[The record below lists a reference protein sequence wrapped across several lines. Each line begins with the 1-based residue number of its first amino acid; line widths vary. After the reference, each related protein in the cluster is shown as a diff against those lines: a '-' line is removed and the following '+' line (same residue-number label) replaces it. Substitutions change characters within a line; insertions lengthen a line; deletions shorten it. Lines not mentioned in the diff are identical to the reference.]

1 MKEILD
7 KLAQD
12 QELSQN
18 EVDEVVFGLKENR
31 FSETQIIDFL
41 MALVVKGITT
51 AEVAA
56 IASAIRRACV
66 PIRPRFDGGLAD
78 TELNHLIRNQSLPS

>member
-7 KLAQD
+7 KLTQK

-18 EVDEVVFGLKENR
+18 EIDEVVFGLKENR
-31 FSETQIIDFL
+31 FSDTQIADFL
-41 MALVVKGITT
+41 MALIMKGPTT

-66 PIRPRFDGGLAD
+66 PIRHRFDGALAD
-78 TELNHLIRNQSLPS
+78 TKLNHLIRNQSLPS